1 MIKMLSVFHD
11 GFGLVLSLQL
21 FGNYL
26 VPEPVLVLIEVHWQ
40 VGRAIFPIQ
49 MHLWRLRVRSFVLS
63 DHRLTLQ
70 LFSFYFCEEI
80 FDIPSVLGVYRKNLV
95 YHERRQIFFLFLD
108 EVTHGPSRYL
118 VQRQDHGAGQVES
131 LLLFFVGNVG
141 TVELQTQ
148 VNVFQSRMVLQLFGK
163 SLVIPQ

>member
-1 MIKMLSVFHD
+1 MLSVFHD
-11 GFGLVLSLQL
+11 GFGLILSLQL
-21 FGNYL
+21 FGNYF
-26 VPEPVLVLIEVHWQ
+26 VPEPVLVLVEVHWQ

-80 FDIPSVLGVYRKNLV
+80 FDVPSVLGVYRKNLV